1 MKFVFHYKSSFR
13 FCIILSILVGL
24 SLWLSR
30 YIPDDYFDNVVSP
43 ILVVCTTTVCFV
55 GAFIVYKHSD
65 GLRVRKIWAFT
76 MLIWGLADGAYI
88 LFWMISP
95 MTVMNMAAY
104 QLSNH
109 ELLIAVLLSWSLL
122 LYPTEALR
130 PGWLTVKN
138 ALWQLL
144 PMVAL
149 VALNYVVPFNMA
161 PIVTLYPL
169 VLTALLLN
177 HVHAYRTW
185 CEENFSTMDD
195 IDVQWILKYQ
205 TMLALAGI
213 VFLYMCLTHGHTRGF
228 TQLWLMSFTFIYST
242 EQILFRRDPWEMIRK
257 DEKASKQVAEPTESN
272 AEYRQILEQ
281 WMEKEK
287 PYLDPEF
294 RLMDLTKVLP
304 MNRTYLS
311 QFIHA
316 EYGCT
321 FYQFVNRYRIE
332 EAKRL
337 KLENPDL
344 KAADVSAIC
353 GFSSP
358 TVFTRTFIS
367 VTGATPRD
375 WSKIATNTP

>member
-1 MKFVFHYKSSFR
+1 MKYFYQYKSSLR
-13 FCIILSILVGL
+13 FCIILSICVGL

-30 YIPDDYFDNVVSP
+30 YIPDSYFDNVVCP
-43 ILVVCTTTVCFV
+43 LLVVCTCTVCLT
-55 GAFIVYKHSD
+55 GAWTVFRHSHQ
-65 GLRVRKIWAFT
+65 LRVRKIWAFT
-76 MLIWGLADGAYI
+76 MLLWGIAEAAYI
-88 LFWMISP
+88 FFMAVYP
-95 MTVMNMAAY
+95 MNVMNMAAY
-104 QLSNH
+104 QLTNH
-109 ELLIAVLLSWSLL
+109 ELLIAVLLAWSLL

-138 ALWQLL
+138 ALWQVIPMFALL
-144 PMVAL
+144 L
-149 VALNYVVPFNMA
+149 LNYVLPFNIA
-161 PIVTLYPL
+161 PVVTVYPL
-169 VLTALLLN
+169 VLTVLLLS
-177 HVHAYRTW
+177 HVRAYRIW
-185 CEENFSTMDD
+185 CEENFSTLDD
-195 IDVQWILKYQ
+195 IDVEWILKYQ
-205 TMLALAGI
+205 TMIALAGI
-213 VFLYMCLTHGHTRGF
+213 VFLYMCFTHGHSRSF
-228 TQLWLMSFTFIYST
+228 TQLWLMCFIFIYSS

-257 DEKASKQVAEPTESN
+257 DEKARRGEAEPTESN

-311 QFIHA
+311 QFIHS

-344 KAADVSAIC
+344 KVADVSAIC

-367 VTGATPRD
+367 VTGTTPRD
-375 WSKIATNTP
+375 WSKSVNTP